1 MIHSALIQGGAS
13 GLGQALVERA
23 LKSGEFEQ
31 IFVTARNCSRILT
44 EDSRVIPIELDL
56 MSDTSIKEA
65 SERIASHTDKLHLVV
80 TTAGILQDDSVGV
93 RPEKKLA
100 DITRSNLEIVFSV
113 NCFGPFLWYAA
124 LGRLIRHREAL
135 VVATLSARVASVG
148 DNRLGGWHSYR
159 ASKTA
164 QNMLTKNLSLELSR
178 INPSA
183 VVVGLHPGTVDT
195 DLSKPFQ
202 TGVPSNKLFSPE
214 QSAAYLWD
222 VLNTLTPERTGQVI
236 AWDGQT
242 IIP

>member
-1 MIHSALIQGGAS
+1 MTQSALIQGGAS
-13 GLGQALVERA
+13 GLGRALVDRV

-31 IFVTARNCSRILT
+31 IFVTARDRTRIVT

-56 MSDTSIKEA
+56 ICDTSIKEA
-65 SERIASHTDKLHLVV
+65 SEKIASQTDKLHLVL
-80 TTAGILQDDSVGV
+80 TTAGILQDESAEV

-100 DITRSNLEIVFSV
+100 DLTRSKLETVFSI

-124 LGRLIRHREAL
+124 LGTLIRHRETL
-135 VVATLSARVASVG
+135 VVATLSARVASIG

-178 INPSA
+178 TNPKA
-183 VVVGLHPGTVDT
+183 VIVGLHPGTVDT

-202 TGVPSNKLFSPE
+202 TGVPSNKLFSPD

-222 VLNTLTPERTGQVI
+222 VLNHLTPERTGQVI
-236 AWDGQT
+236 AWDGQM

>member
-1 MIHSALIQGGAS
+1 M
-13 GLGQALVERA
+13 
-23 LKSGEFEQ
+23 
-31 IFVTARNCSRILT
+31 
-44 EDSRVIPIELDL
+44 
-56 MSDTSIKEA
+56 
-65 SERIASHTDKLHLVV
+65 V
-80 TTAGILQDDSVGV
+80 TTAGILQDESVGV

-100 DITRSNLEIVFSV
+100 DLTRSKLEIVFSV

-178 INPSA
+178 TNPSA
-183 VVVGLHPGTVDT
+183 VIVGLHPGTVDT

-236 AWDGQT
+236 AWDGQM
-242 IIP
+242 IIPLFIIP

>member
-1 MIHSALIQGGAS
+1 MTQSALIQGGAS
-13 GLGQALVERA
+13 GLGQALVHRA

-31 IFVTARNCSRILT
+31 VFVTARNSSRILT

-56 MSDTSIKEA
+56 MSDESIEEA
-65 SERIASHTDKLHLVV
+65 SERIASHTDKLNLVV

-93 RPEKKLA
+93 RPEKKLT
-100 DITRSNLEIVFSV
+100 DLTRSKLEIVFSV

-178 INPSA
+178 TNPSA
-183 VVVGLHPGTVDT
+183 VIVGLHPGTVDT

-214 QSAAYLWD
+214 KSAAYLWD
-222 VLNTLTPERTGQVI
+222 VLNTLTSERTGQVI

>member
-1 MIHSALIQGGAS
+1 MTQSALIQGGAS
-13 GLGQALVERA
+13 GLGQALVDRA

-31 IFVTARNCSRILT
+31 IFVTARDRSRIIT

-56 MSDTSIKEA
+56 MSDTSINEA
-65 SERIASHTDKLHLVV
+65 SEKIASNTEKLHLVV
-80 TTAGILQDDSVGV
+80 TTAGILKDESVGV

-100 DITRSNLEIVFSV
+100 DLTRSKLEIVFSV

-124 LGRLIRHREAL
+124 LGQLIRHREAL

-178 INPSA
+178 TNPRA
-183 VVVGLHPGTVDT
+183 VIVGLHPGTVDT

-202 TGVPSNKLFSPE
+202 TGVPPNKLFSPE
-214 QSAAYLWD
+214 HSAAYLWD

>member
-1 MIHSALIQGGAS
+1 MKQSALIQGGTS
-13 GLGQALVERA
+13 GLGQALVDRV
-23 LKSGEFEQ
+23 LKSGQFEQ
-31 IFVTARNCSRILT
+31 IFVTARNPNRIVT
-44 EDSRVIPIELDL
+44 EDSRVIPIELDF
-56 MSDTSIKEA
+56 MSDTLIEEA
-65 SERIASHTDKLHLVV
+65 SEKVASHTDRLHLVV
-80 TTAGILQDDSVGV
+80 TTAGILQDESVGV
-93 RPEKKLA
+93 RPEKKLT
-100 DITRSNLEIVFSV
+100 DLTRSKLEFVFSV

-124 LGRLIRHREAL
+124 LGSLLRHREAL

-178 INPSA
+178 TNPRA
-183 VVVGLHPGTVDT
+183 VIVGLHPGTVDT

-202 TGVPSNKLFSPE
+202 TGVPPNKLFSPE

-222 VLNTLTPERTGQVI
+222 VLNNLTPERTGQVI

>member
-1 MIHSALIQGGAS
+1 MTQSALIQGGAS
-13 GLGQALVERA
+13 GLGRALVDRV

-31 IFVTARNCSRILT
+31 IFVTARDRTRIVT

-56 MSDTSIKEA
+56 ICDTSIKEA
-65 SERIASHTDKLHLVV
+65 SEKIASQTDKLHLVL
-80 TTAGILQDDSVGV
+80 TTAGILQDESAEV

-100 DITRSNLEIVFSV
+100 DLTRSKLETVFSI

-124 LGRLIRHREAL
+124 LGTLIRHREAL
-135 VVATLSARVASVG
+135 VVATLSARVASIG

-178 INPSA
+178 TNPKA
-183 VVVGLHPGTVDT
+183 VIIGLHPGTVDT

-202 TGVPSNKLFSPE
+202 AGVPSNKLFSPD

-222 VLNTLTPERTGQVI
+222 VLNHLTPERTGQVI
-236 AWDGQT
+236 AWDGQM

>member
-1 MIHSALIQGGAS
+1 MIQSALIQGGAS
-13 GLGQALVERA
+13 GLGEALVNRA

-44 EDSRVIPIELDL
+44 DDSRVIPIELDL

-100 DITRSNLEIVFSV
+100 DITRSKLEIVFSV

-178 INPSA
+178 TNPSA
-183 VVVGLHPGTVDT
+183 VIVGLHPGTVDT

>member
-1 MIHSALIQGGAS
+1 MIQSALIQGGAS
-13 GLGQALVERA
+13 GLGQALVDRA

-178 INPSA
+178 TNPSA

-222 VLNTLTPERTGQVI
+222 VLNTLTPERTGQVV
-236 AWDGQT
+236 AWDGET

>member
-1 MIHSALIQGGAS
+1 MTQSALIQGGAS
-13 GLGQALVERA
+13 GLGRALVDRV

-31 IFVTARNCSRILT
+31 IFVTARDRTRIVT

-56 MSDTSIKEA
+56 ICDTSIKEA
-65 SERIASHTDKLHLVV
+65 SEKIASQTDKLHLVL
-80 TTAGILQDDSVGV
+80 TTAGILQDESAEV

-100 DITRSNLEIVFSV
+100 DLTRSKLETVFSI

-124 LGRLIRHREAL
+124 LGTLIRHREAL
-135 VVATLSARVASVG
+135 VVATLSARVASIG

-178 INPSA
+178 TNPKA
-183 VVVGLHPGTVDT
+183 VIIGLHPGTVDT

-202 TGVPSNKLFSPE
+202 TGVPSNKLFSPD

-222 VLNTLTPERTGQVI
+222 VLNHLTPERTGQVI
-236 AWDGQT
+236 AWDGQM

>member
-1 MIHSALIQGGAS
+1 MTRSALIQGGTS
-13 GLGQALVERA
+13 GLGQALVDRA
-23 LKSGEFEQ
+23 LESGEFEQ
-31 IFVTARNCSRILT
+31 IFVTTRDLKRIT
-44 EDSRVIPIELDL
+44 IEDSRVIPIELDL
-56 MSDTSIKEA
+56 MSDTSINEA
-65 SERIASHTDKLHLVV
+65 SEQIASHTEKLNLVV
-80 TTAGILQDDSVGV
+80 TTAGILKDESVGV

-100 DITRSNLEIVFSV
+100 DLTRSKLEIVFSV

-124 LGRLIRHREAL
+124 LGHLIRHREAL

-178 INPSA
+178 TNPRA
-183 VVVGLHPGTVDT
+183 VIVGLHPGTVDT
-195 DLSKPFQ
+195 GLSKPFQ
-202 TGVPSNKLFSPE
+202 KGVPSNKLFSPE

-222 VLNTLTPERTGQVI
+222 VLHTLTPERTGQVI
-236 AWDGQT
+236 AWDGQM

>member
-1 MIHSALIQGGAS
+1 MTQSALIQGGAS
-13 GLGQALVERA
+13 GLGQALVDRA
-23 LKSGEFEQ
+23 LKSGKFEQ
-31 IFVTARNCSRILT
+31 IFVTARNCSRIIT

-56 MSDTSIKEA
+56 ISDASIKEA

-100 DITRSNLEIVFSV
+100 DLTRSKLEIVFSI

-124 LGRLIRHREAL
+124 LGRLIRHRDAL

-178 INPSA
+178 TNPRA
-183 VVVGLHPGTVDT
+183 VIVGLHPGTVDT

-236 AWDGQT
+236 AWDDQT

>member
-1 MIHSALIQGGAS
+1 MTQSALIQGGAS
-13 GLGQALVERA
+13 GLGRALVDRV

-31 IFVTARNCSRILT
+31 IFVTARDRTRIVT

-56 MSDTSIKEA
+56 ICDTSIKEA
-65 SERIASHTDKLHLVV
+65 SEKIASQTDKLHLVL
-80 TTAGILQDDSVGV
+80 TTAGILQDESAEV

-100 DITRSNLEIVFSV
+100 DLTRSKLETVFSI

-124 LGRLIRHREAL
+124 LGTLIRHRETL
-135 VVATLSARVASVG
+135 VVATLSARVASIG

-178 INPSA
+178 TNPKA
-183 VVVGLHPGTVDT
+183 VIIGLHPGTVDT

-202 TGVPSNKLFSPE
+202 TGVPSNKLFSPD

-222 VLNTLTPERTGQVI
+222 VLNHLTPERTGQVI
-236 AWDGQT
+236 AWDGQM